1 MQKRAN
7 KTQKGG
13 YISNTRKT
21 RKNTSIKK
29 TTKKT
34 QTNTKTN
41 TKTKLK
47 SKKQPVST
55 FALFSSIMNK

>member
-1 MQKRAN
+1 MQKRSN

-34 QTNTKTN
+34 QTKTKTN
-41 TKTKLK
+41 TKSK

>member
-1 MQKRAN
+1 MQKRSN

-34 QTNTKTN
+34 QTKTKTN
-41 TKTKLK
+41 TKSK

-55 FALFSSIMNK
+55 FALFSSIIHR

>member
-1 MQKRAN
+1 MQKRSN

-34 QTNTKTN
+34 QTKTKPNTKS
-41 TKTKLK
+41 K